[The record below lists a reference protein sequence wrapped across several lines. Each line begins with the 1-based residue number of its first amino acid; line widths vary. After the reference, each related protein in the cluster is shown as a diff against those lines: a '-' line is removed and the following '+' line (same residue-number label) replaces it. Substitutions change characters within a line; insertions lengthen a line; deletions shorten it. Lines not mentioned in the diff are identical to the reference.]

1 MPYSFFIVFFVFPFP
16 FAVPRF
22 PLPFRFVV
30 FVCFLYRLLRF
41 FFRFPALL
49 VGGFCYFVSVLHPPC
64 AACEPASLC
73 IPRMCCLLSFLAF
86 LILILIFFFS
96 SFPIFRIRF
105 GRRLFHPV
113 LFLWVSIYAVSSVS
127 VSVVC
132 VLHIKPSF
140 YPSTSSTPSVI
151 LPPREIQTSSVVK
164 NLRHRDT
171 PEYYIVM
178 Q

>member
-113 LFLWVSIYAVSSVS
+113 LFLWVRSIIYAVSSVW
-127 VSVVC
+127 VSIVC
-132 VLHIKPSF
+132 VFFTLSGGGQRERGVDEEKSRAF
-140 YPSTSSTPSVI
+140 YPSTSSIPSV
-151 LPPREIQTSSVVK
+151 RADSSF
-164 NLRHRDT
+164 
-171 PEYYIVM
+171 
-178 Q
+178 